1 MLITRPQL
9 RAFRVCPHCGH
20 RISPDPATKRRQ
32 LIAIF
37 LAIVSL
43 YATIQIFFHGNDW
56 RPLACASYIVFGIFI
71 YYANAKVVL
80 VEIEN
85 GTDRERMIKRENRTR
100 EQDRHKSQD
109 DRGR

>member
-1 MLITRPQL
+1 MLITQPQL

-85 GTDRERMIKRENRTR
+85 GTGTDRER
-100 EQDRHKSQD
+100 DRHKSQD